1 MAYDEGLAERLRDL
15 LPKATEKKMFGS
27 VAWMERG
34 HLVAG
39 IWKDDLIARVGPEE
53 TAMALKEP
61 GVKPFEVTKKGPMK
75 GWVLVDAEQVAEEPQ
90 LKDWVERSRKF
101 TRTLPAK

>member
-15 LPKATEKKMFGS
+15 MPKAKEKAMFGS
-27 VAWMERG
+27 VGWMERG

-39 IWKDDLIARVGPEE
+39 IWKDDLIARVAPDATE
-53 TAMALKEP
+53 AALKEP
-61 GVKPFEVTKKGPMK
+61 GVRPFAVTGRPMK

-90 LKDWVERSRKF
+90 LAAWVERSRAF